1 MPQVIMQFSIASGRN
16 DNDSGMTYNFL
27 RNCYSEIIII
37 ELQKSRC

>member
-27 RNCYSEIIII
+27 K
-37 ELQKSRC
+37 ELLQ